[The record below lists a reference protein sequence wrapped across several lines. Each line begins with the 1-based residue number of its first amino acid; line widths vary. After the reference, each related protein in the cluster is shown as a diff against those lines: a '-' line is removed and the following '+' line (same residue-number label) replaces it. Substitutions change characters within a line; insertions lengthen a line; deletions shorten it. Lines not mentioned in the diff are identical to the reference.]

1 MGRTRKFDRKVIL
14 AIDSETWSQ
23 FEKVIKDLEAN
34 YIILAG
40 STPSSELRLLIT
52 MYVVE
57 QESRLRKLEKESELC
72 EMEREN
78 GLTER
83 ETR

>member
-1 MGRTRKFDRKVIL
+1 MTGKKFDRKVIL

-23 FEKVIKDLEAN
+23 FEKIIEDLKTN
-34 YIILAG
+34 YIILAD

-52 MYVVE
+52 MYIVE
-57 QESRLRKLEKESELC
+57 QEASLKRLIKESEHY

-78 GLTER
+78 GFAKKVEA
-83 ETR
+83 

>member
-1 MGRTRKFDRKVIL
+1 MTGKKFDKKIIL
-14 AIDSETWSQ
+14 AIDSETWDQ

-34 YIILAG
+34 YVILAG
-40 STPSSELRLLIT
+40 STPSSELRLLVT
-52 MYVVE
+52 MYVIE

-78 GLTER
+78 GLMKR